1 MKKKF
6 AGYINL
12 KPLNGI
18 IYPSSIQNVLM
29 KDFVQ
34 NKLKAIFHLS
44 PTEVLQSNFPI
55 TLRTL
60 VGSETKVNGIVMLS
74 SFSLPRN
81 KKIRFELY
89 KELFSKKKEIHFILD
104 ELVLKKKEDIEVV
117 EKYLLFNNS
126 FFTQTKKTLN
136 EFEKEI
142 VKKYDKINF
151 V

>member
-18 IYPSSIQNVLM
+18 IYPSSIQNIIM

-34 NKLKAIFHLS
+34 KKLKGTFYLS
-44 PTEVLQSNFPI
+44 PTEVLQSKFPI

-60 VGSETKVNGIVMLS
+60 IGSETKVDGIVMLS
-74 SFSLPRN
+74 SFSLPQN
-81 KKIRFELY
+81 EKIRFNLYRELI
-89 KELFSKKKEIHFILD
+89 SKKKEFHFILD
-104 ELVLKKKEDIEVV
+104 ELSFKNQKDKETIEN
-117 EKYLLFNNS
+117 YLLFNNS
-126 FFTQTKKTLN
+126 FFMQTKKKLN
-136 EFEKEI
+136 KFEKQI
-142 VKKYDKINF
+142 VKKFCRINF